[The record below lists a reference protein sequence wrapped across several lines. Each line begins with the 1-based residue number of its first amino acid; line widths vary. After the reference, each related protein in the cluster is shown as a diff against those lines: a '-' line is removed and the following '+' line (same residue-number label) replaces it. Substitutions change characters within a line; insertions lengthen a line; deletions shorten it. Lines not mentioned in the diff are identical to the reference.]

1 MSKTNKDNTNDTA
14 ITFSSISN
22 QQAVSITG
30 TKGVDQT
37 IQYEWINTNTG
48 ETKLFNKGVDKTV
61 RVVDGAEVSSINTEF
76 TRTWSRQYDPER
88 VKVVFRG
95 KLTDELFATMTKFHR
110 PLEGT
115 ELVLLEDTYVLQSQQ
130 LNPDKTIE
138 SVCTFK
144 QTRLYQVIEQEIDNK
159 LQKYRVSSSVERFI
173 NDDGKADTRT
183 VYFSY
188 INLRTMFQP
197 TNEMP
202 LDSCISMFQD

>member
-1 MSKTNKDNTNDTA
+1 M
-14 ITFSSISN
+14 
-22 QQAVSITG
+22 
-30 TKGVDQT
+30 
-37 IQYEWINTNTG
+37 
-48 ETKLFNKGVDKTV
+48 
-61 RVVDGAEVSSINTEF
+61 
-76 TRTWSRQYDPER
+76 
-88 VKVVFRG
+88 FRG